1 MPEPE
6 DRCLA
11 SLLGRRKP
19 LTRKLGRDYAL
30 SMALYATGN
39 YDAAYLAGLIAD
51 SKAMREADFE
61 KWIL

>member
-1 MPEPE
+1 M
-6 DRCLA
+6 A